1 VQLIGSDPL
10 KSLIVSSSMLLSSDT
25 ASCWRGCPI
34 FRLII
39 YPMNQ
44 ILPRVRPDKQDH
56 AAEGVRR
63 EASKTRPP
71 RGVSTRVT
79 SQAGPASSHRSRVQ
93 QVSGYSIPE
102 PRMTVTA
109 WLLIFC
115 GVVLPVLLL
124 GAIGDGLL
132 QVFFGLCTGLWC

>member
-1 VQLIGSDPL
+1 
-10 KSLIVSSSMLLSSDT
+10 
-25 ASCWRGCPI
+25 
-34 FRLII
+34 
-39 YPMNQ
+39 
-44 ILPRVRPDKQDH
+44 
-56 AAEGVRR
+56 
-63 EASKTRPP
+63 
-71 RGVSTRVT
+71 
-79 SQAGPASSHRSRVQ
+79 
-93 QVSGYSIPE
+93 VSGYSIPE